1 MNWKSLS
8 RPAALVLMLVLGLP
22 GSTFAWSDAVYRL
35 ILRKAIDTLPK
46 AQKKYFEAH
55 RYEMPSTT
63 PDEDPP
69 VRPEGRRFAV
79 DLLGVF
85 PFSDVP
91 QDEEAVRARGD
102 AHVVGRLPFLLL
114 EAQGRLVEAFKSGD
128 KEKILEAAD
137 AVAILA
143 ADLNNPLALSG
154 NFDGQKT
161 DQPGLSKRF
170 TSLLPDSMEGRLKLN
185 PEAARLL
192 ENPRDYVFGTITRNH
207 VWVDNI
213 LYADRL
219 AYRGKSS
226 YGGSYFEAF
235 ELRTGRLLAE
245 ILSNAAADVGSF
257 WYTAWTEAGRP
268 ELR

>member
-1 MNWKSLS
+1 MKRTTVSRLSLFL
-8 RPAALVLMLVLGLP
+8 LVVLLP

-35 ILRKAIDTLPK
+35 VVRKAIDTLPK
-46 AQKKYFEAH
+46 AQKKYFEDH
-55 RYEMPSTT
+55 RYELPSLV

-69 VRPEGRRFAV
+69 VRPDGRRFS
-79 DLLGVF
+79 LESFGVF
-85 PFSDVP
+85 PFADIP
-91 QDEEAVRARGD
+91 RTAEAAKAKAD
-102 AHVVGRLPFLLL
+102 PALVGSLPFLLIG
-114 EAQGRLVEAFKSGD
+114 AQARLVEAFKSGD

-143 ADLNNPLALSG
+143 TDLNNPLALSL

-161 DQPGLSKRF
+161 EQQGLSKRF
-170 TSLLPDSMEGRLKLN
+170 TSQLAEGMEGRLKLN

-192 ENPRDYVFGTITRNH
+192 EDPKDYVFGSMTRNH

-226 YGGSYFEAF
+226 YGGAYFEAL
-235 ELRTGRLLAE
+235 ELRTGRLLSE

-268 ELR
+268 ALR

>member
-1 MNWKSLS
+1 MKPKTLS
-8 RPAALVLMLVLGLP
+8 RLGACLLVALIPGPA
-22 GSTFAWSDAVYRL
+22 FAWSDAVYRL
-35 ILRKAIDTLPK
+35 VIRKAIDTLPK
-46 AQKKYFEAH
+46 AQKKYFEDH
-55 RYEMPSTT
+55 RYEMPSLT

-69 VRPEGRRFAV
+69 VRPEGRRFAI
-79 DLLGVF
+79 DLVGVF
-85 PFSDVP
+85 PFGDVP
-91 QDEEAVRARGD
+91 QDEESVKAKTDPRL
-102 AHVVGRLPFLLL
+102 VGRLPFLLL
-114 EAQGRLVEAFKSGD
+114 EAQAKLVAAFKSKD
-128 KEKILEAAD
+128 KERILEAAD
-137 AVAILA
+137 GVAILA
-143 ADLNNPLALSG
+143 ADLNNPLALSQ

-170 TSLLPDSMEGRLKLN
+170 TSQLAEAMEGRLKLN

-192 ENPRDYVFGTITRNH
+192 ENPRDYVFGSMVRNH

-226 YGGSYFEAF
+226 YGGPYFEAL
-235 ELRTGRLLAE
+235 ELRSGRLLGE

>member
-1 MNWKSLS
+1 MK
-8 RPAALVLMLVLGLP
+8 RRKALLP
-22 GSTFAWSDAVYRL
+22 VACLAIALLPVSSHAWSDAVYRL
-35 ILRKAIDTLPK
+35 VIRKAIDTLPK
-46 AQKKYFEAH
+46 AQKKFFEDH
-55 RYEMPSTT
+55 RYEMPSLT

-69 VRPEGRRFAV
+69 VRPEGRRFAL
-79 DLLGVF
+79 DLVGAF
-85 PFSDVP
+85 PFIDVP
-91 QDEEAVRARGD
+91 QDEDAVKSKADLRR
-102 AHVVGRLPFLLL
+102 VGRLPFLLL
-114 EAQGRLVEAFKSGD
+114 EAHTRLVDAFKSGD
-128 KEKILEAAD
+128 KERILQEAD

-143 ADLNNPLALSG
+143 ADLNNPLALAE

-161 DQPGLSKRF
+161 DQPGLQKRF
-170 TSLLPDSMEGRLKLN
+170 AAQLAETMEGRLKLN

-192 ENPRDYVFGTITRNH
+192 ENPRDYTFGAMGRNR

-226 YGGSYFEAF
+226 YGGAYFEAL
-235 ELRTGRLLAE
+235 ELRSGRLLSE

-268 ELR
+268 ALR

>member
-1 MNWKSLS
+1 MKPKTFA
-8 RPAALVLMLVLGLP
+8 RCAACLMVTLLP
-22 GSTFAWSDAVYRL
+22 GPAFAWSDAVYRL
-35 ILRKAIDTLPK
+35 VIRKAIDTLPK
-46 AQKKYFEAH
+46 AQKKYFEDH
-55 RYEMPSTT
+55 RYEMPSLT

-69 VRPEGRRFAV
+69 ARPEGRRFAV

-85 PFSDVP
+85 PFNDLP
-91 QDEEAVRARGD
+91 QDEESVKAKADGRT
-102 AHVVGRLPFLLL
+102 VGRLPFLIL
-114 EAQGRLVEAFKSGD
+114 EAHASLVEAFKGGEKD
-128 KEKILEAAD
+128 KILEAAD
-137 AVAILA
+137 RVAILA
-143 ADLNNPLALSG
+143 ADLNNPLALSQ

-170 TSLLPDSMEGRLKLN
+170 TSQLAEAMEGRLKLN

-192 ENPRDYVFGTITRNH
+192 ENPRDYVFGSMVRNH

-219 AYRGKSS
+219 AYRGKTS
-226 YGGSYFEAF
+226 YGGSYFEAL
-235 ELRTGRLLAE
+235 ELRSGRLLGE
-245 ILSNAAADVGSF
+245 VLSNAAADVGSF

>member
-1 MNWKSLS
+1 MVLLL
-8 RPAALVLMLVLGLP
+8 PA
-22 GSTFAWSDAVYRL
+22 SSQAWSDAVYRL
-35 ILRKAIDTLPK
+35 VIRKAIDTLPK
-46 AQKKYFEAH
+46 AQKKFFEDH
-55 RYEMPSTT
+55 RYELPSLT

-69 VRPEGRRFAV
+69 TRPEGRRFSL

-85 PFSDVP
+85 PFNDIP
-91 QDEEAVRARGD
+91 QEEGMVKAKADPRM
-102 AHVVGRLPFLLL
+102 VGRLPFLLL

-128 KEKILEAAD
+128 KERILQEAD

-143 ADLNNPLALSG
+143 ADLNNPLALAE

-170 TSLLPDSMEGRLKLN
+170 TSQLAETMEGRLKLN

-192 ENPRDYVFGTITRNH
+192 ENPRDYVFGAMVRNH

-226 YGGSYFEAF
+226 YGGAYFEAL
-235 ELRTGRLLAE
+235 ELRSGRLLGE

-268 ELR
+268 ALR